1 MKRHIYTLI
10 LILGVI
16 FLFALSGTAVANG
29 IRIVPRSAWV
39 KNDSLHLTLEMDMDG
54 IEVNSYTALTF
65 TPILKNKQGMLEL
78 PPVVLTG
85 ASRYRFDRRERAL
98 QAGVSPQAAP
108 FRTIIEGRN
117 AASKKL
123 DYLIVV
129 PYMAWMNQS
138 ALLLRQD
145 IKDCCDTQTL
155 GVDTLRHR
163 LAISSV
169 PYTKMPTT
177 PKKSA
182 APTVNAVV
190 PTGKQTVARTVPAT
204 AHATVPATRRTTR
217 RTTTAATAVAAAPTR
232 IERIE
237 WSSSDLDLYIPMV
250 SFLSPDMTTSGKHH
264 TESAILYIDYPLG
277 KDDIYPDYKNNRE
290 EINKIDRILSPLSNS
305 RFSTIDRIQVRGYSS
320 PDGPYGE
327 NERLAQARSRLFAGY
342 IRNAY
347 SLPRNRIEVSSVA
360 EDWEGLKDL
369 LLQAQPPYTDAALR
383 VIRKYGIFNGR
394 EKQLMD
400 LQGGV
405 PYKDMLRRFFPKL
418 RRIEVVVEYNI
429 NRIDHKDASELIYTH
444 PDLLSLEEMYEVARY
459 YRPGTD
465 QYREVYEIAA
475 FHFPNDVTANV
486 NAASAVMLTGDLISA
501 WNYLRK
507 VEADPR
513 AWNNMGVL
521 TLMEGNP
528 EGAASWF
535 RKAVGVEPRKARRN
549 LQIAEGE
556 LGN

>member
-16 FLFALSGTAVANG
+16 FLFALSGTAAAYG

-39 KNDSLHLTLEMDMDG
+39 KNDSLHLTLEMNMQD
-54 IEVNSYTALTF
+54 IEVNSHTAITF
-65 TPILKNKQGMLEL
+65 TPILKSKQGMLEL
-78 PPVVLTG
+78 PPVILTG
-85 ASRYRFDRRERAL
+85 RSRYRFDMRERAL
-98 QAGVSPQAAP
+98 STKLSPQVSP
-108 FRTIIEGRN
+108 FKTIVEGRN
-117 AASKKL
+117 GTSKKL
-123 DYLIVV
+123 EYLVVV
-129 PYMAWMNQS
+129 PYVGWMNQS
-138 ALLLRQD
+138 TLLLRQD

-155 GVDTLRHR
+155 GTDTLK
-163 LAISSV
+163 LQLTISSV
-169 PYTKMPTT
+169 PYTKKTAKPTL
-177 PKKSA
+177 PLVPMIK
-182 APTVNAVV
+182 AVEQN
-190 PTGKQTVARTVPAT
+190 GKQVVTGTVPAT
-204 AHATVPATRRTTR
+204 V
-217 RTTTAATAVAAAPTR
+217 RTTTVVAPVATATKSN
-232 IERIE
+232 EKIE
-237 WSSSDLDLYIPMV
+237 WSNSDLDLYIPMV
-250 SFLSPDMTTSGKHH
+250 SFLTPDITMSDKHH
-264 TESAILYIDYPLG
+264 TESAILYFDYPLG

-290 EINKIDRILSPLSNS
+290 EINKIDRILSPLVGN
-305 RFSTIDRIQVRGYSS
+305 RISTIDRILVRGYSS
-320 PDGPYGE
+320 PDGAYGE
-327 NERLAQARSRLFAGY
+327 NERLAKARSRLFAGF
-342 IRNAY
+342 ISDAY

-369 LLQAQPPYTDAALR
+369 LQQAQPSYADAALHI
-383 VIRKYGIFNGR
+383 IRKYGIFNGR

-400 LQGGV
+400 LQGGT
-405 PYKDMLRRFFPKL
+405 PYKDMLRRFFPRL

-429 NRIDHKDASELIYTH
+429 NKIDYRDASELIYTH

-528 EGAASWF
+528 EGAVSWF
-535 RKAVGVEPRKARRN
+535 RKAVGIEPRKARRN
-549 LQIAEGE
+549 LQIAEGMYR
-556 LGN
+556 

>member
-16 FLFALSGTAVANG
+16 FLFALSGTAAANG

-39 KNDSLHLTLEMDMDG
+39 KNDSLHLTLEMDMEG

-78 PPVVLTG
+78 PSVILTG
-85 ASRYRFDRRERAL
+85 GSRYRFDRREQAL
-98 QAGVSPQAAP
+98 QTNASPQMPP

-123 DYLIVV
+123 DYLVVV
-129 PYMAWMNQS
+129 PYVAWMNQS
-138 ALLLRQD
+138 TLLLRQE

-190 PTGKQTVARTVPAT
+190 PTGKQTVTRTIPAT
-204 AHATVPATRRTTR
+204 ASATVPATRRTTR
-217 RTTTAATAVAAAPTR
+217 AVTAVAAAPAR
-232 IERIE
+232 IEKIE
-237 WSSSDLDLYIPMV
+237 WSNSDLDLYIPMV

-347 SLPRNRIEVSSVA
+347 SLPRSRIEVSSVA
-360 EDWEGLKDL
+360 EDWEGLKEL

-383 VIRKYGIFNGR
+383 IIRKYGIFNGR

-400 LQGGV
+400 LQGGA

-444 PDLLSLEEMYEVARY
+444 PDLLSLKEMYEVARY

-501 WNYLRK
+501 WDYLRK

-556 LGN
+556 IGN

>member
-16 FLFALSGTAVANG
+16 FLFALSGTAVAIG

-39 KNDSLHLTLEMDMDG
+39 KNDSLHLTLEMDMEG

-78 PPVVLTG
+78 PSVILTG
-85 ASRYRFDRRERAL
+85 GSRYRFDRRERAL
-98 QAGVSPQAAP
+98 QTGAAPQMPP
-108 FRTIIEGRN
+108 FRTIIEGRS

-123 DYLIVV
+123 DYLVVV
-129 PYMAWMNQS
+129 PYVAWMNQS

-169 PYTKMPTT
+169 PYTKMTAQPDA
-177 PKKSA
+177 PVASA
-182 APTVNAVV
+182 EKVVAPAGKRVV
-190 PTGKQTVARTVPAT
+190 ARTNTRTVPAT
-204 AHATVPATRRTTR
+204 VPATV
-217 RTTTAATAVAAAPTR
+217 RTTTSVTSVAAAPKR
-232 IERIE
+232 IEKIE
-237 WSSSDLDLYIPMV
+237 WSNSDLDLYIPMV
-250 SFLSPDMTTSGKHH
+250 SFLTPTVTGSGKHH

-290 EINKIDRILSPLSNS
+290 EINKIDRILSPLAGS

-347 SLPRNRIEVSSVA
+347 SLPRSRIDVSSVA

-369 LLQAQPPYTDAALR
+369 LLQAQPPYTDSALR
-383 VIRKYGIFNGR
+383 IIRKYGIFNGR

-400 LQGGV
+400 LQGGA

-429 NRIDHKDASELIYTH
+429 NKIDHQDASELIYTH

-501 WNYLRK
+501 WDYLRK

-556 LGN
+556 IGN

>member
-16 FLFALSGTAVANG
+16 FLFALSGTAAVNG

-39 KNDSLHLTLEMDMDG
+39 KNDSLHLTLEMDMEG

-78 PPVVLTG
+78 PSVILTG
-85 ASRYRFDRRERAL
+85 GSRYRFDRREQAL
-98 QAGVSPQAAP
+98 QTNASSQMPP

-123 DYLIVV
+123 DYLVAV
-129 PYMAWMNQS
+129 PYVAWMNQS
-138 ALLLRQD
+138 TLLLRQE

-190 PTGKQTVARTVPAT
+190 PTEKQTVTRTIPTT
-204 AHATVPATRRTTR
+204 ASATVPATRRTTR
-217 RTTTAATAVAAAPTR
+217 AVTAVAAAPAR
-232 IERIE
+232 IEKIE
-237 WSSSDLDLYIPMV
+237 WSKSDLDLYIPMV

-277 KDDIYPDYKNNRE
+277 KDDIYPDYKNNRK

-347 SLPRNRIEVSSVA
+347 SLPRSRIEVSSVA
-360 EDWEGLKDL
+360 EDWEGLKEL

-383 VIRKYGIFNGR
+383 IIRKYGIFNGR

-400 LQGGV
+400 LQGGA

-501 WNYLRK
+501 WDYLRK

-556 LGN
+556 IGN

>member
-16 FLFALSGTAVANG
+16 FLFALSGTAAANG

-39 KNDSLHLTLEMDMDG
+39 KNDSLHLTLEMDMEG

-78 PPVVLTG
+78 PSVILTG
-85 ASRYRFDRRERAL
+85 GSRYRFDRRERAL
-98 QAGVSPQAAP
+98 QTNASPQMPP
-108 FRTIIEGRN
+108 FRTIIEGRS
-117 AASKKL
+117 AVSKKL
-123 DYLIVV
+123 DYLVVV
-129 PYMAWMNQS
+129 PYVAWMNQS

-169 PYTKMPTT
+169 PYTKMAALPDAPVASAEKVVTPAGKRVVARTT
-177 PKKSA
+177 
-182 APTVNAVV
+182 T
-190 PTGKQTVARTVPAT
+190 RTVPAT
-204 AHATVPATRRTTR
+204 VPATIPATV
-217 RTTTAATAVAAAPTR
+217 RTTTSVTSVAAAPKR
-232 IERIE
+232 IEKIV
-237 WSSSDLDLYIPMV
+237 WSNSDLDLYIPMV
-250 SFLSPDMTTSGKHH
+250 SFLTPTVTGSGKHH

-360 EDWEGLKDL
+360 EDWEGLKEL

-383 VIRKYGIFNGR
+383 IIRKYGIFNGR

-400 LQGGV
+400 LQGGA

-501 WNYLRK
+501 WDYLRK

-556 LGN
+556 IGN